1 MVNAAAQELL
11 AAVGESLARSAPEEW
26 AQVKLRITAAG
37 GMTRTTV
44 TATRADG
51 TLDRKCVLDDDGED
65 AAVAL
70 RGAMYEADRGA
81 WYDAYFTL
89 DRSGELAAE
98 FDYDSRPF
106 DGDAEDDLMVED
118 QRLFPRSQELLP
130 SWHPSRST

>member
-11 AAVGESLARSAPEEW
+11 AAIGESLARSAPEGW
-26 AQVKLRITAAG
+26 TQVKLRISAAG
-37 GMTRTTV
+37 GMTRTTLS
-44 TATRADG
+44 ATRSDG
-51 TLDRKCVLDDDGED
+51 SRDRKCVLDDDGAD

-81 WYDAYFTL
+81 WYNAYFTL

-106 DGDAEDDLMVED
+106 DGDAEADLMVED

-130 SWHPSRST
+130 DWHPSRTA